1 MNNREHAFLWLT
13 LIAALLLSISGFML
27 RTSNEGMNKTV
38 VAVADYQLFEKS
50 AQSSSVSIDQVLADL
65 KDSGVKTIA
74 VKETTLRAVA
84 ARGDAYIA
92 TFADF
97 TNAARTWQPEVW
109 TAVNQLPDLDE
120 ISPANLVVAVD
131 KPETAS
137 FLRERLGNRFADGQ
151 IINFQSGGI
160 EYFIIKAE
168 LEPLEKSKTTN
179 IKESDVQLG
188 FEESILEK
196 LKSKGFAIVLRPG
209 DTKGNSSDYLKE
221 YEPLIRDYNV
231 KTLIFNY
238 NRVSGS
244 PDHLDIMARLIDKY
258 DLTIGVIETSKQ
270 LGIIEQEGLDAVM
283 SATRYPINRVYSTG
297 NDDFVTSV
305 DERYYRWIRAVIDRG
320 IRILYVVPFNDD
332 KKMASVNL
340 NETIDTVARFLP
352 VIAAKGFI
360 VDQTAVPYGLNSA
373 ATTAG
378 HRLAVSLS
386 LLAAFLLYLL
396 YLWHPQRKWMRVIAI
411 FGLLA
416 CVAVNVLLRM
426 DFSKVYALAAAVLY
440 PSFSSLLLLIYL
452 KYYPQHGLIKK
463 LLGSLAII
471 LVINAMGMFTI
482 VSSLA
487 DIRYI
492 MNLSYFSGVKVAFIL
507 PLLLFPLNY
516 FCVTIPR
523 DKWLGMLRDW
533 LKKSPTYLMLGLFL
547 LAMVVVYVYIGRS
560 GNDSGIQVSSLE
572 IRLREIL
579 ENIFLA
585 RPRFK
590 EFLIGYPA
598 LLAMVYLYHRYKN
611 DLILLLLGFGVVIGS
626 ISMVNSFCH
635 VFTAVSISASRTL
648 AGLATGLV
656 LGVALIICIWLAEK
670 IWDKYHSTFI

>member
-1 MNNREHAFLWLT
+1 MNNREHAFLWLA

-27 RTSNEGMNKTV
+27 RTSNESMNKTV
-38 VAVADYQLFEKS
+38 VTVADYQLFEKS
-50 AQSSSVSIDQVLADL
+50 AQSSSASMDQVLADL

-74 VKETTLRAVA
+74 VKETTLRALA

-97 TNAARTWQPEVW
+97 CNSARTLQPEVW
-109 TAVNQLPDLDE
+109 AAINQLPDVDE
-120 ISPANLVVAVD
+120 ISPANLIVAVD
-131 KPETAS
+131 QPETAS

-151 IINFQSGGI
+151 IINFQAGGL

-168 LEPLEKSKTTN
+168 LEQLDKSKTN
-179 IKESDVQLG
+179 IKELDAQLG
-188 FEESILEK
+188 FEDSILKK
-196 LKSKGFAIVLRPG
+196 LKSMGFAIVLRPG
-209 DTKGNSSDYLKE
+209 DTKGTSIDYLNE

-238 NRVSGS
+238 NRISGS

-270 LGIIEQEGLDAVM
+270 LGIIEQDGLDAVM
-283 SATRYPINRVYSTG
+283 SATKYPINRVYSTG

-352 VIAAKGFI
+352 VIAAKGFV

-373 ATTAG
+373 ATTGG

-396 YLWHPQRKWMRVIAI
+396 YLWHPQRKWMRAIAI
-411 FGLLA
+411 LGLLA

-440 PSFSSLLLLIYL
+440 PSFSSLMLLIYL
-452 KYYPQHGLIKK
+452 KDYPQHGLIKK
-463 LLGSLAII
+463 LLNSLAII
-471 LVINAMGMFTI
+471 MVINAMGMFTI

-487 DIRYI
+487 DIRFI

-516 FCVTIPR
+516 ICVTVPR
-523 DKWLGMLRDW
+523 EKWRGMLIDW

-547 LAMVVVYVYIGRS
+547 LAMVVVYVYVGRS

-590 EFLIGYPA
+590 EFVIGYPA

-648 AGLATGLV
+648 AGLATGLLLGMV
-656 LGVALIICIWLAEK
+656 LLICIWLAEK
-670 IWDKYHSTFI
+670 IWAKYRSNFI